1 MKDGGNR
8 RLVLITGPPRTGKTT
23 VLLKTAERLRAHG
36 YKVGGM
42 ISQEVREK
50 GIRVGFE
57 ILDYASG
64 RRGWLAHAQQPVG
77 PQIGKY
83 RVNIDSLNAIGVTA
97 ILEAIENSD
106 IVLIDE
112 IGPMELCSKTFI
124 EAARKA
130 VDSSK
135 PTLATIHYRAQNQL
149 IQQTKARKDAD
160 LIDVTAENGAKLPGL
175 IADKIISYKVENIS

>member
-23 VLLKTAERLRAHG
+23 VLLATVEKLRAKG

-42 ISQEVREK
+42 ISQEIREK

-64 RRGWLAHAQQPVG
+64 RRGWLAHTRQPEG
-77 PQIGKY
+77 PRIGRY
-83 RVNIDSLNAIGVTA
+83 RVNIDSLNSIGVTA
-97 ILEAIENSD
+97 ILKAIEDTD

-112 IGPMELCSKTFI
+112 IGPMELCSRPFI
-124 EAARKA
+124 EAVKKA
-130 VDSSK
+130 VNSPK
-135 PTLATIHYRAQNQL
+135 PTLATVHYRAQSPL
-149 IQQTKARKDAD
+149 IKQTKARKDAELIEVTPENRSKLPD
-160 LIDVTAENGAKLPGL
+160 LIT
-175 IADKIISYKVENIS
+175 DKIISYNKESIF